1 MGYQKLLG
9 QMGMALILVVLAGC
23 GASGAAPTPVPPIP
37 TATPIPPTATPTPTD
52 TSTPTRTPTR
62 TPTATL
68 TPAPPTAT
76 PVAVITST
84 LDNGWV
90 LYQKPADG
98 FAIALPP
105 TWTQFDMDS
114 ETVRTPLKAVQALN
128 PEIAV
133 MLGAQTQ
140 TLLASSL
147 KFWAGDLRPQALI
160 TGFATNVNI
169 FQASLTLQ
177 APLDPYLQAAMRRL
191 NTLPGVVKP
200 ISKRYVDLTVG
211 EVGELKFQ
219 LKITTTEG
227 QPITAAVTQYLVIG
241 EGEAYVIT
249 FTTTADQARRQ
260 ARTFEKIGQSFRLVE

>member
-1 MGYQKLLG
+1 MGYQRLL
-9 QMGMALILVVLAGC
+9 QHMSLALVLALLAGC
-23 GASGAAPTPVPPIP
+23 GTSGVAPTPVPLVTTP
-37 TATPIPPTATPTPTD
+37 TPIPPTVTPAPTDTPTPTY
-52 TSTPTRTPTR
+52 TPTR

-68 TPAPPTAT
+68 TPVPPMAT

-84 LDNGWV
+84 LDSGWT

-105 TWTQFDMDS
+105 AWTQFDMSS
-114 ETVRTPLKAVQALN
+114 EIVQTSLKAVQALN

-140 TLLASSL
+140 SLLASSL

-160 TGFATNVNI
+160 TGFATNVSI

-177 APLDPYLQAAMRRL
+177 APLDPYLQAAVKRL
-191 NTLPGVVKP
+191 NPLPGVVKP
-200 ISKRYVDLTVG
+200 ISKRFVDWTVG

-219 LKITTTEG
+219 LKITTTAG
-227 QPITAAVTQYLVIG
+227 RPVTTAVTQYLVIA

-260 ARTFEKIGQSFRLVE
+260 ARTFERIGQSFQLVK